1 MCTDHD
7 HQGLIRDVGLTRRE
21 FVMGLGGLAV
31 ASSVGSTASAAE
43 ATSAAATK
51 AAGKGTAT
59 NVVERDIEVPTAHGT
74 ADAAL
79 FYPPG
84 KGQWPAVL
92 VWPDILGLRPV
103 FRELGRR
110 LAAQGYTV
118 LVPNPFYRSKRAPVV
133 EGIFDFGNPADRAKV
148 FAMRGAM
155 SDAGIDS
162 DSIAFLKFLD
172 AQPQTNRRRKAG
184 VHGYCMG
191 GPLSFRTAAAAP
203 ERIGAVASFHG
214 AGLVTAEPSSP
225 HLLIATTQAEYLVA
239 IAKNDDAKEPA
250 AKETL
255 QATFKAAGRPATV
268 EVYQANHGWCV
279 FGGQSHHEAEAE
291 RAWTELGKLY
301 ARSLKGAR

>member
-7 HQGLIRDVGLTRRE
+7 HQGLIRDAGLTRRE
-21 FVMGLGGLAV
+21 FVMGLGSL
-31 ASSVGSTASAAE
+31 
-43 ATSAAATK
+43 AAATGVSSTAL
-51 AAGKGTAT
+51 AADASGQAAYAAKDEKDA
-59 NVVERDIEVPTAHGT
+59 NVVEHNVEVPTPDGT

-133 EGIFDFGNPADRAKV
+133 EGTFDFGNPADRAKV

-172 AQPQTNRRRKAG
+172 AQPPTDRRRKVG

-191 GPLSFRTAAAAP
+191 GPLSFRTAAAVP

-239 IAKNDDAKEPA
+239 IAKNDDAKEPTAKDRLKA
-250 AKETL
+250 A
-255 QATFKAAGRPATV
+255 FKAAGRPATV

-279 FGGQSHHEAEAE
+279 FGGQSYHEAEAE

>member
-59 NVVERDIEVPTAHGT
+59 NVVERDVEVPTAHGT
-74 ADAAL
+74 ADAVL
-79 FYPPG
+79 FHPAG

-133 EGIFDFGNPADRAKV
+133 EGSFDFGNPADRAMV
-148 FAMRGAM
+148 FALRGAM

-162 DSIAFLKFLD
+162 DSTAYLKFLD

-191 GPLSFRTAAAAP
+191 GPFSFRTAAAVP
-203 ERIGAVASFHG
+203 ERIGAAASFHG
-214 AGLVTAEPSSP
+214 AGLVTGDPSSP
-225 HLLIATTQAEYLVA
+225 HLLIAKTHAEFLVA
-239 IAKNDDAKEPA
+239 IAKNDDAKEPS

-255 QATFKAAGRPATV
+255 QAAFKAAGRAATV
-268 EVYQANHGWCV
+268 EVYHANHGWCV
-279 FGGQSHHEAEAE
+279 FGGQSYSETEAE
-291 RAWTELGKLY
+291 RAWAELSKLY
-301 ARSLKGAR
+301 ASTLK

>member
-1 MCTDHD
+1 VLFHP
-7 HQGLIRDVGLTRRE
+7 
-21 FVMGLGGLAV
+21 
-31 ASSVGSTASAAE
+31 
-43 ATSAAATK
+43 
-51 AAGKGTAT
+51 AGKG
-59 NVVERDIEVPTAHGT
+59 D
-74 ADAAL
+74 
-79 FYPPG
+79 
-84 KGQWPAVL
+84 WPAVL
-92 VWPDILGLRPV
+92 IWPDILGLRPV

-133 EGIFDFGNPADRAKV
+133 EGTFDFGNPADRAMV
-148 FAMRGAM
+148 FALRGAM

-162 DSIAFLKFLD
+162 DSTAYLKFLD

-191 GPLSFRTAAAAP
+191 GPLSFRTAAAVP

-214 AGLVTAEPSSP
+214 AGLVSAEPSSP
-225 HLLIATTQAEYLVA
+225 HLLIGKTKAEFLVA
-239 IAKNDDAKEPA
+239 VAKNDDAKEPA

-279 FGGQSHHEAEAE
+279 FGGQSYDEPEAE
-291 RAWTELGKLY
+291 RAWAALGKLY
-301 ARSLKGAR
+301 ASTLK